1 MQESELCSL
10 NNFNFRPNLAVSP
23 SPLERGWGEAFKD
36 MATQKTLETNNSVTE
51 FLNTVSDVQKR
62 DDCFA
67 LVKLITK
74 ITGHEPKM
82 WGTSIVGFGSY
93 HYRYGSGHEGDSCII
108 GLSPR
113 KQNITLY
120 LMGGFHTNPEL
131 LQKLGKYKTG
141 KGCLYINSLDTVDI
155 NVLEQIIRD
164 SAKILLKR
172 VEQKKAK

>member
-1 MQESELCSL
+1 
-10 NNFNFRPNLAVSP
+10 
-23 SPLERGWGEAFKD
+23 
-36 MATQKTLETNNSVTE
+36 MATQKTLENDSSVAE

-62 DDCFA
+62 GDCLA
-67 LVKLITK
+67 LVKIISK
-74 ITGHEPKM
+74 VTGHEPKM
-82 WGTSIVGFGSY
+82 WGTSIIGFGSY
-93 HYRYGSGHEGDSCII
+93 HYRYGSGHEGDSCIV

-141 KGCLYINSLDTVDI
+141 KGCLYINSLDTVDV

-164 SAKILLKR
+164 SFKILKER
-172 VEQKKAK
+172 IDQYKKDK